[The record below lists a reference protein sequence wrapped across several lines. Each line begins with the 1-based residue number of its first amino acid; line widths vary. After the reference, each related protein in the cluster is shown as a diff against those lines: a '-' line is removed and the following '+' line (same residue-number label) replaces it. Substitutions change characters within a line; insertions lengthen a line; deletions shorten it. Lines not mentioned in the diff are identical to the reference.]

1 MPYQNDAPRAAAFTG
16 PALGERLVRRGRPA
30 RASSRT
36 NSPDWPAWI
45 ASILGRLSSRVLRER
60 EVGRA
65 RAALYALDDWT
76 LKDIGISRHEID
88 LVARYGRRWR

>member
-1 MPYQNDAPRAAAFTG
+1 MSYQNDAPRAAAFTG
-16 PALGERLVRRGRPA
+16 PALDGRLVRRSGPA

-36 NSPDWPAWI
+36 KFPAGLAWI
-45 ASILGRLSSRVLRER
+45 ASILGGLSSRVLRER
-60 EVGRA
+60 EVGRS

-88 LVARYGRRWR
+88 LVARHGRRWR

>member
-1 MPYQNDAPRAAAFTG
+1 MPYRNDAPRTAAFNG
-16 PALGERLVRRGRPA
+16 RALDGRLVRGSGPA

-36 NSPDWPAWI
+36 KSPAWLSWI
-45 ASILGRLSSRVLRER
+45 ASILGGLSSRVLRER

-88 LVARYGRRWR
+88 LVAR